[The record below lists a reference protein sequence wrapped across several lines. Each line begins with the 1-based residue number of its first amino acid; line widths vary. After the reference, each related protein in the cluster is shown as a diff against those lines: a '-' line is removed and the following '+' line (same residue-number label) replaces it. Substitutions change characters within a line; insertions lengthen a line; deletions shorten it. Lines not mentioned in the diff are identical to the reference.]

1 MNSTASSK
9 DPTQDIEGGSAGDLR
24 ANGVKDNPLVFS
36 GCVIRHD
43 GAAGTRGFAVAPAR
57 QLHGPQPEVDGPYI
71 LIAYDL
77 TPADTSALDLTRIA
91 AFCTAA
97 GGPTSHAVQVAYSLG
112 IPTTV
117 AAGDSVLAVPDGAMC
132 ALDGDTGAL
141 YSGLSGSDLA
151 TATAHRDRR
160 LTKPRARAN
169 AGNAPVILTGTI
181 TRASQAAE
189 LGEAGADGLGLLATE
204 LLFLGREQDLTDE
217 EQHYRAYREIARAVD
232 SAPVTLRTL
241 DIGGDKDM
249 PALGLPREDNPFLG
263 VRGLRLSLRRP
274 DLFLPQLRAAY
285 RAARDDGAQL
295 RLMFPM
301 VTRIEEFLQAA
312 ETARRVQEEMDAPAL
327 PLGVMV
333 EVPACALA
341 VDQFAGH
348 VDFLSIGTNDLAQYL
363 TAMSRTSADLARDID
378 PLHVAVTRTVRAVA
392 ETGADHGIPVS
403 ACGGLAGDPAGA
415 VVLASLGVTALTV
428 ALPYLP
434 EVRDALGRTDT
445 ATLATIRDHALSTGG
460 SRYLR
465 ALVAELLDL

>member
-1 MNSTASSK
+1 MNSTARSK
-9 DPTQDIEGGSAGDLR
+9 DPTQAIEGGNTGNLGEDGAT
-24 ANGVKDNPLVFS
+24 DNPLVFS
-36 GCVIRHD
+36 GSVVRHA

-57 QLHGPQPEVDGPYI
+57 QLHSHQPSDDGPHI
-71 LIAYDL
+71 LIAHDL
-77 TPADTSALDLTRIA
+77 TPADTSALDLTQVS
-91 AFCTAA
+91 AFCTAV

-112 IPTTV
+112 IPTIV
-117 AAGDSVLAVPDGAMC
+117 AAGDRILTIPDGMMC
-132 ALDGDTGAL
+132 ALDGDTGTL
-141 YSGLSGSDLA
+141 YSELMESDLA
-151 TATAHRDRR
+151 AAMAHRDRR
-160 LTKPRARAN
+160 TTRPRAQMS
-169 AGNAPVILTGTI
+169 GGSTPVTLTGTI
-181 TRASQAAE
+181 TRPPQAAE
-189 LGEAGADGLGLLATE
+189 VRAAGADGLGLLATE

-217 EQHYRAYREIARAVD
+217 EQHYAAYREIARAVGG
-232 SAPVTLRTL
+232 APVTLRTL

-249 PALGLPREDNPFLG
+249 PALGLPSEDNPFLG

-285 RAARDDGAQL
+285 RVARDDGAQL

-301 VTRIEEFLQAA
+301 VTRVEEFLQAA
-312 ETARRVQEEMDAPAL
+312 ETAREVQAELDAPVL

-403 ACGGLAGDPAGA
+403 ACGGLAGDPVGA
-415 VVLASLGVTALTV
+415 VVLAALGVTALTV

-434 EVRDALGRTDT
+434 DVHDALGRTD
-445 ATLATIRDHALSTGG
+445 AAALATIRDHALSTGG
-460 SRYLR
+460 SRHLR
-465 ALVAELLDL
+465 ALATELLGL

>member
-9 DPTQDIEGGSAGDLR
+9 GQTQAIEGGSAGYLR
-24 ANGVKDNPLVFS
+24 ADGAKDNPLVLS
-36 GCVIRHD
+36 GSVIRHD
-43 GAAGTRGFAVAPAR
+43 GAAGTRGFAVAPVW
-57 QLHGPQPEVDGPYI
+57 QLHSPQPAADGPHI
-71 LIAYDL
+71 LIAHDL
-77 TPADTSALDLTRIA
+77 TPADTAALDLTRIA

-112 IPTTV
+112 IPTIV
-117 AAGDSVLAVPDGAMC
+117 AAGDSVLAVPDGTMC
-132 ALDGDTGAL
+132 ALDGDTGTL
-141 YSGLSGSDLA
+141 YTGLAGSDLA
-151 TATAHRDRR
+151 AATTHRDRS
-160 LTKPRARAN
+160 LAKPRARAN
-169 AGNAPVILTGTI
+169 GGHVPVTLTGTI
-181 TRASQAAE
+181 TRPSQAAE
-189 LGEAGADGLGLLATE
+189 LSEAGADGLGLLATE
-204 LLFLGREQDLTDE
+204 LLFLGREQDLADE
-217 EQHYRAYREIARAVD
+217 ERHYTAYREIARAVGG
-232 SAPVTLRTL
+232 APVTLRTL

-249 PALGLPREDNPFLG
+249 PALGLPRENNPFLG

-285 RAARDDGAQL
+285 RVARDEGAQL

-301 VTRIEEFLQAA
+301 VTHVEEFLQAA
-312 ETARRVQEEMDAPAL
+312 ETARTVQAELDAPAL

-341 VDQFAGH
+341 VDQFAEH

-392 ETGADHGIPVS
+392 KTGADHGIPVS
-403 ACGGLAGDPAGA
+403 ACGGLAGDPVGA
-415 VVLASLGVTALTV
+415 VVLAAVGVTALTV